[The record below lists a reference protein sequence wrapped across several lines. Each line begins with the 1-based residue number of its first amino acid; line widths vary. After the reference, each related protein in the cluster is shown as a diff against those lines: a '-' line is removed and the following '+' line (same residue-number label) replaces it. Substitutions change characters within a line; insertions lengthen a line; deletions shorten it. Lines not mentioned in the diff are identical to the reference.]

1 MSIQR
6 KFFIALA
13 AFIVIFSIL
22 RIGLTWFETSK
33 MVEQTVERQK
43 TQAIKKITSVLD
55 VTDDIISQRVQS
67 SLKLLKLRAKQ
78 IGQAS
83 LGGNIQV
90 NGQSANQLFLGNQPV
105 ANQFELVDSITELM
119 GGTATIFSKKGNDFI
134 RISTNVMK
142 DGQRAIGT
150 KLSPTGK
157 AMAAI
162 KNKKA
167 YFGQVDILGSSY
179 LTAYDPII
187 DSSGQVIG
195 IWYVGYKAN
204 LATLNEQ
211 ISEMRILEDGFV
223 ALLDGKGTVRQHS
236 DHMKTAEVEKALMSG
251 NEQWLIKR
259 VLYEPWGYDIV
270 VAVNNDSVSAMMVKS
285 ITVGFLKLLFTM
297 LAFGVM
303 IYFLLKKLVVI
314 PISNQT
320 SAIKQLAQGDG
331 DLTQRI
337 SASQGDEI
345 GQMADAF
352 DSLLDKL
359 QNTINTVK
367 QQSAQIFDSVQSLS
381 NISSNMTDEQVA
393 QHQKADLLASAV
405 EQFRATARLVADN
418 TNSATEL
425 TSNVYEEAK
434 DGSESLKN
442 TTERITKQ
450 SLSIAE
456 SESVIDELATDS
468 ESISTVLD
476 VIRNIA
482 EQTNL
487 LALNA
492 AIEAARAGEQ
502 GRGFAVVA
510 DEVRSLA
517 SRTQQSTEEINKMI
531 EKLQKQSQSA
541 TQLMHLNRTEAE
553 ENAELT
559 EQANAAFL
567 NVLNAMHQINSF
579 NDEVSRAANEQSQ
592 VAESIAEDVTEV
604 SESSTRSSKN
614 AQDTLDAAQKLKSL
628 ATAMQQKLNEFKA

>member
-6 KFFIALA
+6 KFFLALA

-22 RIGLTWFETSK
+22 RIGLTWFETSN
-33 MVEQTVERQK
+33 MVEKTVERQK

-142 DGQRAIGT
+142 EGQRAIGT

-211 ISEMRILEDGFV
+211 ISGMRILEDGFV

-270 VAVNNDSVSAMMVKS
+270 VAVNNDSVTAMMVKS

-331 DLTQRI
+331 DLTLRI

-553 ENAELT
+553 EKDELT

>member
-6 KFFIALA
+6 KFFLALA

-33 MVEQTVERQK
+33 MVEKTVERQK

-142 DGQRAIGT
+142 EGQRAIGT

-204 LATLNEQ
+204 LATLNER
-211 ISEMRILEDGFV
+211 ISGMRILEDGFV

-270 VAVNNDSVSAMMVKS
+270 VAVNNDSVTAMMVKS

-359 QNTINTVK
+359 QSTINTVK